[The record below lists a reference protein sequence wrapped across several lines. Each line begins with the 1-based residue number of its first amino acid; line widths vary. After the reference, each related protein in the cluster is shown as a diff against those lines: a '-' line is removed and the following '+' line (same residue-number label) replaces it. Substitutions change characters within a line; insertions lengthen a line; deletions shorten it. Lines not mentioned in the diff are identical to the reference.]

1 MDCVDPN
8 PAEGIT
14 LSTVSFPE
22 LRPASLGLD
31 IDGGALSLSEG
42 RVQWVM
48 VEQESDAALLTQQFI
63 QRLDSSQL
71 AVAICSD
78 ARQKNLVAKLDDV
91 SGPSELRCLALSLR
105 HFSNFLKRPC
115 SELDR
120 AGNMRG
126 RCILLAIPSVAWEAF
141 GERALITWLDKMR
154 AWLLDRSATLL
165 IVSEGI
171 CDTVSDRLSRL
182 THSLSGFA
190 SLSRTAVGPRLFLHF
205 WNASR
210 GLISSR
216 EYHLVF
222 QSGGL
227 RMAASSEIDPGI
239 EYPDQGR
246 VHAERSVLEGAQSLP
261 AQWRIFEGRSELFQH
276 ALASRAAS
284 VLFAITRNDQVEDL
298 AHQLNQLRRTCGNQL
313 KLIVRE
319 TSPCLRYRDEQ
330 LLLTGGASLVVPFG
344 TSLPRFLTLVESV
357 QGHVWQRQLKDI
369 EANLDELKPLP
380 LRGQQSPLGFA
391 EAVLE
396 MWPSSASG
404 EIIHQ
409 LIRLQPVPGL
419 SLEQV
424 LSQTRLRRNGDIACI
439 ADQALHLFLFAC
451 RAESLE
457 AALGNIFGVKWQE
470 LFVGLEQLTDLD
482 FLSRPDFQSDASPV
496 VGCTP
501 VDEGKAAK
509 PRQPLSPRPLRL
521 SLEALS

>member
-8 PAEGIT
+8 PAAGVI

-22 LRPASLGLD
+22 PRPASLGLD
-31 IDGGALSLSEG
+31 IDSGILMLSDG

-63 QRLDSSQL
+63 QRLDPRHQ
-71 AVAICSD
+71 AVAVCSD
-78 ARQKNLVAKLDDV
+78 ARNKHLIAKLDAD
-91 SGPSELRCLALSLR
+91 SGPSELRCLALSSR
-105 HFSNFLKRPC
+105 HFVDFLKRPC

-126 RCILLAIPSVAWEAF
+126 RCIVLALPTAIWEAF
-141 GERALITWLDKMR
+141 GERALITWFETMHT
-154 AWLLDRSATLL
+154 WLLERRATLL

-171 CDTVSDRLSRL
+171 CDAVTDRLRRL
-182 THSLSGFA
+182 SHALSGFA
-190 SLSRTAVGPRLFLHF
+190 SLGRTAVGPRLFLHF
-205 WNASR
+205 WNSSR
-210 GLISSR
+210 GIISAR
-216 EYHLVF
+216 EYPLVF

-227 RMAASSEIDPGI
+227 RMAASTEIDARI
-239 EYPDQGR
+239 EHPDQGR
-246 VHAERSVLEGAQSLP
+246 VHAERSVLDGAQNLP
-261 AQWRIFEGRSELFQH
+261 VQWRLFQNRSELFQH

-284 VLFAITRNDQVEDL
+284 VLFAIAKNDQVEDL
-298 AHQLNQLRRTCGNQL
+298 AHQLNQLRRSCGNQL

-319 TSPCLRYRDEQ
+319 TAPCLRYRDEQ

-369 EANLDELKPLP
+369 DTNLDELKPLP

-482 FLSRPDFQSDASPV
+482 FLSRPEFQNDASPM
-496 VGCTP
+496 VGSTP
-501 VDEGKAAK
+501 SDEGSAAK
-509 PRQPLSPRPLRL
+509 PKQPFSPRPLRL